1 MLHGPCLMVGAF
13 LWRTAIATIQH
24 SVISDADRHE
34 AKGASTAVAGTAC
47 MANGD
52 GTTTFRKVNYTDL
65 GVKATSKGYA
75 LSLSSQSTSA
85 TQTPGASNTALQ
97 VLFGAAAS
105 NTDVAVSAA
114 GAVTLTTAGQ
124 YAIRYDLN
132 FAAGASGS
140 IVFFRVLLNGSPYE
154 PTHRVQLAANQIS
167 GWAETFFIDAAAG
180 SVITFQIASDSA
192 GASIGG
198 LAQSAPNT
206 SGWAVD
212 PAAEV
217 TIYKYQGVQ

>member
-1 MLHGPCLMVGAF
+1 MAS
-13 LWRTAIATIQH
+13 IQH
-24 SVISDADRHE
+24 SVITDSDRHE
-34 AKGASTAVAGTAC
+34 AKGASTAANGTAC
-47 MANGD
+47 MSNGD

-75 LSLSSQSTSA
+75 LSLSSQSTAA
-85 TQTPGASNTALQ
+85 TQVPGAANTALQ
-97 VLFGAAAS
+97 VLFGATAS
-105 NTDVAVSAA
+105 NADVAVSAA

-124 YAIRYDLN
+124 YAIRYDFN
-132 FAAGASGS
+132 FQAGASGS
-140 IVFFRVLLNGSPYE
+140 IVFFRILLNGSPYE
-154 PTHRVQLAANQIS
+154 PTHRVQLAASQIS

-180 SVITFQIASDSA
+180 SVLTWQIASDSA

-206 SGWAVD
+206 SGWAAD

-217 TIYKYQGVQ
+217 SVYKYQGVQ